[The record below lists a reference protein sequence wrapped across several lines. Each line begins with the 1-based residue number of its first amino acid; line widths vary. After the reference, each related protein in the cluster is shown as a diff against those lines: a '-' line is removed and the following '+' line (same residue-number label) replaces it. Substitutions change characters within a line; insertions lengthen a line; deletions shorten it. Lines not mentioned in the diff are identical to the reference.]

1 MSKDVLEMS
10 DEEIMQLK
18 NPPEM
23 DETEDTSAEQE
34 QEQQEQEIPS
44 NDENQP
50 LEDNSQNTEELQQT
64 TPYQENTSNSDNN
77 SDTIQNSENKE
88 AIDYEGFYKK
98 VMAPFKANGKLYNLK
113 NADEVI
119 SLMQKGVD
127 YTRKTQDISRV
138 KKQIAMLERANLMDE
153 NQISFFIDLMSGN
166 QEAIRKLLKDKNID
180 AFSLPSEEEPIN
192 YVGGSHNISSEE
204 LFFEDTVK
212 DIADQDGG
220 RDFLKDYSNLYDK
233 ETRAQLYSNPN
244 LLKGLFSN
252 KQSGVYDK
260 IVGEIDRLRVL
271 GQIPENVPFI
281 AAYNFVGNMLFG
293 DGNQNS
299 RKGYQQPLTRR
310 PATTSTRLN
319 NSNRAKSAGITR
331 SSPSAV
337 NNASLE
343 EILNLDDDEF
353 MKRFG
358 KK

>member
-1 MSKDVLEMS
+1 MAKDVTEMS

-34 QEQQEQEIPS
+34 QQDQEDTSNVEEQQ
-44 NDENQP
+44 
-50 LEDNSQNTEELQQT
+50 LEENSQNEEELQQSS
-64 TPYQENTSNSDNN
+64 PFNQNVDNFDNN
-77 SDTIQNSENKE
+77 SDTIQNDENKE

-138 KKQIAMLERANLMDE
+138 KKLIAMLERANLTDE

-192 YVGGSHNISSEE
+192 YIEGAHRISTEE
-204 LFFEDTVK
+204 INFSDAVK
-212 DIADQDGG
+212 DISVEDKGS
-220 RDFLKDYSNLYDK
+220 DFLREVQKFDK
-233 ETRAQLYSNPN
+233 ETQNKLFTDPM
-244 LLKGLFSN
+244 LLKALFSN

-260 IVGEIDRLRVL
+260 IANEIDRLRVL

-281 AAYNFVGNMLFG
+281 SAYKVVGDMLFG
-293 DGNQNS
+293 NNNQNS
-299 RKGYQQPLTRR
+299 RNGYNQPISRR
-310 PATTSTRLN
+310 PATTSTKLN
-319 NSNRAKSAGITR
+319 NSNKAKSASITR
-331 SSPSAV
+331 SSPAV
-337 NNASLE
+337 NNASMDA
-343 EILNLDDDEF
+343 ILNLSDDEF
-353 MKRFG
+353 MQRFG
-358 KK
+358 KKF

>member
-34 QEQQEQEIPS
+34 QQEQEIPS
-44 NDENQP
+44 NEENQP

-64 TPYQENTSNSDNN
+64 TPYEENTSNSDNN
-77 SDTIQNSENKE
+77 SDTIQNDENKE

-180 AFSLPSEEEPIN
+180 VFSLPSEEEPIN
-192 YVGGSHNISSEE
+192 YVEGSHRISTEEMNFSEA
-204 LFFEDTVK
+204 VS
-212 DIADQDGG
+212 DISTQDKGT
-220 RDFLKDYSNLYDK
+220 DFLQDVRKFDKDTQN
-233 ETRAQLYSNPN
+233 QLFTNPM
-244 LLKGLFSN
+244 LLKALFSN

-260 IVGEIDRLRVL
+260 IVAEVDRLRML
-271 GQIPENVPFI
+271 GQIPDDVPFI
-281 AAYNFVGNMLFG
+281 SAYKFVGDMMFG
-293 DGNQNS
+293 NSNQNS
-299 RKGYQQPLTRR
+299 RNGYQQPLTRR

-319 NSNRAKSAGITR
+319 NSNKAKSAGITR

-358 KK
+358 KR

>member
-1 MSKDVLEMS
+1 MAKDVTEMS

-34 QEQQEQEIPS
+34 QQDQEDTSNVEEQQ
-44 NDENQP
+44 
-50 LEDNSQNTEELQQT
+50 LEENSQNEEELQQSS
-64 TPYQENTSNSDNN
+64 PFNQNVDNFDNN
-77 SDTIQNSENKE
+77 SDTIQNDENKE

-138 KKQIAMLERANLMDE
+138 KKLIAMLERANLTDE

-220 RDFLKDYSNLYDK
+220 RDFLKDYSNIYDK

-281 AAYNFVGNMLFG
+281 AAYNVVGKMLFG
-293 DGNQNS
+293 DNNQNS
-299 RKGYQQPLTRR
+299 RNGYNQPISRR
-310 PATTSTRLN
+310 PATTSTKLN
-319 NSNRAKSAGITR
+319 NSNKAKSASITR
-331 SSPSAV
+331 SSPTA
-337 NNASLE
+337 NNASMDA
-343 EILNLDDDEF
+343 ILNLSDDEF
-353 MKRFG
+353 MQRFG
-358 KK
+358 KKF

>member
-64 TPYQENTSNSDNN
+64 TPYQENTGNSDNN

-192 YVGGSHNISSEE
+192 YVEGSHRISTEEMNFSEA
-204 LFFEDTVK
+204 VS
-212 DIADQDGG
+212 DISTQDQGT
-220 RDFLKDYSNLYDK
+220 DFLQDVRKFDKDTQN
-233 ETRAQLYSNPN
+233 QLFTNPA
-244 LLKGLFSN
+244 LLKALFSN

-260 IVGEIDRLRVL
+260 IVAEVDRLRVL
-271 GQIPENVPFI
+271 GQIPNDVPFI
-281 AAYNFVGNMLFG
+281 SAYQFVGDSMFG
-293 DGNQNS
+293 NGNQNS
-299 RKGYQQPLTRR
+299 RNGYQQPLTRR

>member
-34 QEQQEQEIPS
+34 QEQQETS
-44 NDENQP
+44 FNDENQL
-50 LEDNSQNTEELQQT
+50 LEDNSQDTEELQQS
-64 TPYQENTSNSDNN
+64 TPYEENTGNSDNN

-127 YTRKTQDISRV
+127 YTRKTQDISRA
-138 KKQIAMLERANLMDE
+138 KKHIAMLERANLMDE

-192 YVGGSHNISSEE
+192 YIEGTHRISTEE
-204 LFFEDTVK
+204 INFSDAVK
-212 DIADQDGG
+212 DISVEDKGS
-220 RDFLKDYSNLYDK
+220 DFLREVQKFDK
-233 ETRAQLYSNPN
+233 ETQNKLFTDPM
-244 LLKGLFSN
+244 LLKALFSN

-260 IVGEIDRLRVL
+260 IVSEIDRLRVL

-281 AAYNFVGNMLFG
+281 AAYRVVGDRMFG
-293 DGNQNS
+293 NGNQNS
-299 RKGYQQPLTRR
+299 RNGYQQPLTRR

-331 SSPSAV
+331 SSPSVA

-358 KK
+358 KR

>member
-44 NDENQP
+44 NDENQS
-50 LEDNSQNTEELQQT
+50 LEDNNQNTEELQQT
-64 TPYQENTSNSDNN
+64 TPYEENTSNSDNN
-77 SDTIQNSENKE
+77 SDTIQNDENKE
-88 AIDYEGFYKK
+88 VIDYEGFYKK

-204 LFFEDTVK
+204 LFFEDTVR

-233 ETRAQLYSNPN
+233 ETRTQLYGNPA

-260 IVGEIDRLRVL
+260 IVSEIDRLRVL
-271 GQIPENVPFI
+271 GQIPDNVPFI
-281 AAYNFVGNMLFG
+281 SAYKVVGEMMFG
-293 DGNQNS
+293 NNQNG
-299 RKGYQQPLTRR
+299 RNGYGQQPISRR
-310 PATTSTRLN
+310 PATTSTKLN
-319 NSNRAKSAGITR
+319 NSNKAKSASITR
-331 SSPSAV
+331 SSPVVGS
-337 NNASLE
+337 NASLE